1 MLDDVSPS
9 VLPKVTLLTL
19 DTLGSALASSTMDFG
34 RAVIHTAERLGG
46 APESSLIG
54 GKTKVSAAN
63 AVLANGTL
71 AHGLDFDDTRED
83 AIVHTGSVAVTTAL
97 AVGEAVGASGKA
109 VLEATIAGVE
119 VMCRVGLA
127 VPGKFHA
134 RNFHPT
140 ALTGSF
146 AAAAASGK
154 LYGLTENQ
162 LVHAFGICGSQ
173 ASGII
178 EYLADGSWTKRLHP
192 GWAAHAG
199 VVAALL
205 AQSGF
210 TGPQSVFEGRQGFY
224 QAFAGG
230 YDERRLQ
237 QLLDSLGS
245 TWELSQLTFKPYP
258 CGSIAHPYM
267 DCALRLR
274 EHHQIRPDQIAEIRC
289 RTAEGPV
296 PRLWE
301 PWAAKHRPQ
310 NGYAAKFSL
319 PYLVGVILVKGKV
332 GLAEFTDDAVQD
344 ETVLRVAA
352 KVNYEVDPT
361 IDYPK
366 HFIGHVRIKLTDGR
380 VVEERQDHPRG
391 GADFPM
397 TREEIKAKFRGNA
410 GLLLSHEQV
419 EQIIR
424 DIGEMA
430 AGAPLASLLRALS
443 PWSPVRAGKRSGC
456 HRADSGRRCGETPW
470 GADPGR
476 PQDRGRGRRGIPVCQ
491 GREAGRADPHL
502 ERHRSSDDD
511 PPGQAR
517 R

>member
-1 MLDDVSPS
+1 MTHVSAARRFARFVAGLALGNIPS
-9 VLPKVTLLTL
+9 SVVERTTLLVL
-19 DTLGSALASSTMDFG
+19 DTIGSCLASSTMDFG
-34 RAVIHTAERLGG
+34 RAVIQTAERLGG

-54 GKTKVSAAN
+54 GKTKVSAPN

-109 VLEATIAGVE
+109 VLEAAIAGVE
-119 VMCRVGLA
+119 VMCRAGLA

-134 RNFHPT
+134 RHFHPT

-154 LYGLTENQ
+154 LYALTENQ

-210 TGPQSVFEGRQGFY
+210 TGPESVFEGRQGFY

-230 YDERRLQ
+230 YEERRLE
-237 QLLDSLGS
+237 QLLDSLDR
-245 TWELSQLTFKPYP
+245 TWELSRLTFKPYP

-267 DCALRLR
+267 DCAIRLR
-274 EHHQIRPDQIAEIRC
+274 ERYRIRPDQVAEIRC

-301 PWAAKHRPQ
+301 PLAAKHRPQ
-310 NGYAAKFSL
+310 NGYAAKFSV
-319 PYLVGVILVKGKV
+319 PYLVAVILVKGKA
-332 GLAEFTDDAVQD
+332 GLAEFTDEAVQD
-344 ETVLRVAA
+344 ETVLSVAET
-352 KVNYEVDPT
+352 VNYELDPT
-361 IDYPK
+361 IDYPRQ
-366 HFIGHVRIKLTDGR
+366 FIGHVRIKLTDGR

-391 GADFPM
+391 GPDFPM
-397 TREEIKAKFRGNA
+397 TREELEAKFRENA
-410 GLLLSHEQV
+410 GLLLPE
-419 EQIIR
+419 EKIATIIG
-424 DIGEMA
+424 DVGGMA
-430 AGAPLASLLRALS
+430 TQRELATLMKSLAP
-443 PWSPVRAGKRSGC
+443 
-456 HRADSGRRCGETPW
+456 
-470 GADPGR
+470 
-476 PQDRGRGRRGIPVCQ
+476 
-491 GREAGRADPHL
+491 
-502 ERHRSSDDD
+502 
-511 PPGQAR
+511 
-517 R
+517 